1 MKHLRKIILGSN
13 FFGVLMNFGPIKKGA
28 IILLQIKQLL
38 VYSAVNRHRV
48 TITYACQHSYRLIE
62 SKNINF

>member
-48 TITYACQHSYRLIE
+48 TITYA
-62 SKNINF
+62 F